1 MGSGGS
7 SSSRQ
12 NTKPWIAQ
20 QPYLKDIYAQ
30 GKALSQGDPY
40 QYGPGRVAGFD
51 PAQLMGLRAQQQRAT
66 RGSPL
71 MEGAQDQMRSTLA
84 GDYLSPE
91 SNPWLAG
98 MYDAGAR
105 GMTRNFQQSVMPTL
119 NTRFAM
125 GRTQQDAGQNAQTA
139 AMGRAQGEL
148 ATGLGDLAQNLY
160 GGAYGAERGR
170 QIQTAQMAP
179 SFAQAD
185 YLDSQMLQG
194 VGQARQDQAQ
204 KVLSDL
210 VERFNFAQYEP
221 AQRLA
226 EYSGFIG
233 QPVMTSTGKSK
244 SSNLSV
250 LFG

>member
-7 SSSRQ
+7 SKSTQTS
-12 NTKPWIAQ
+12 KPWEAQ
-20 QPYLKDIYAQ
+20 QPYLKDIYARAQ
-30 GKALSQGDPY
+30 GLLQGSPY

-51 PAQLMGLRAQQQRAT
+51 PSQSAGQYLQEQRAM

-71 MEGAQDQMRSTLA
+71 MAGAQDQMRSTLA

-210 VERFNFAQYEP
+210 VERFNFAQYQP

-233 QPVMTSTGKSK
+233 QPVQTSSGKS
-244 SSNLSV
+244 SSMNMSL
-250 LFG
+250 LWG